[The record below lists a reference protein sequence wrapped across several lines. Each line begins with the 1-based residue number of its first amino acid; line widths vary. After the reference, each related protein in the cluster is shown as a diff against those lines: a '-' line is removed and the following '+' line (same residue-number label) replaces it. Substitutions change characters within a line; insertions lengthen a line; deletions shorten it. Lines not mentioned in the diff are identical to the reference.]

1 MSISTIVQMRGKGA
15 VTLPVELR
23 RKYGLNE
30 GDVFTL
36 IELGD
41 GSFLLTPH
49 VTQVDR
55 LGDRVAEVLTQEGV
69 SVEELLSVLE
79 EEREQYYRE
88 RYAPR

>member
-1 MSISTIVQMRGKGA
+1 
-15 VTLPVELR
+15 
-23 RKYGLNE
+23 
-30 GDVFTL
+30 
-36 IELGD
+36 
-41 GSFLLTPH
+41 
-49 VTQVDR
+49 VDR